1 HEKDDYLKDLSSLDW
16 RDRFNTSLSWS
27 FGDWASTVLVN
38 RYGKIPNG
46 NQTAY
51 LSPTYLVNWSGTYQ
65 LAPKASAS
73 IIINKLF
80 DKVKRG

>member
-1 HEKDDYLKDLSSLDW
+1 MNINNQKMAKDDYLKDLTIPDW

-27 FGDWASTVLVN
+27 FEWASTVLVN

-46 NQTAY
+46 DQTVY

-65 LAPKASAS
+65 ISKSVCF
-73 IIINKLF
+73 NH
-80 DKVKRG
+80 